1 MLGTIVIKTDLVI
14 NTGVDFLYDYVCQEA
29 GWLESNIVNALNR
42 LRLEPLENN
51 IGIKMEETRCLD
63 YVIFLKSHEYL
74 YLLLVGSAALPDLC
88 S

>member
-29 GWLESNIVNALNR
+29 GWLESNVVNALNR

-51 IGIKMEETRCLD
+51 IGIK
-63 YVIFLKSHEYL
+63 I
-74 YLLLVGSAALPDLC
+74 GGN
-88 S
+88 

>member
-1 MLGTIVIKTDLVI
+1 MIETDLVI

-29 GWLESNIVNALNR
+29 GWLKSNVVNALNR

-51 IGIKMEETRCLD
+51 IGMKIEETWCLD
-63 YVIFLKSHEYL
+63 YIIYVIFLKSHEYL

>member
-1 MLGTIVIKTDLVI
+1 MIETDLVI

-29 GWLESNIVNALNR
+29 GWLKSNVVNALNR

-51 IGIKMEETRCLD
+51 IGMKMEETWCLD
-63 YVIFLKSHEYL
+63 NVIFLKSHEYL